1 MRIPYTLPKINIK
14 NGLLQLTKTPAPPL
28 EPMLGKNTRP
38 VTALIAVT
46 NLRPM
51 RDQTLSKKVIKGKY
65 YSLSNKSKVREIKRD
80 TNQEDEVL

>member
-1 MRIPYTLPKINIK
+1 
-14 NGLLQLTKTPAPPL
+14 
-28 EPMLGKNTRP
+28 MLGKNTRP
-38 VTALIAVT
+38 VTVLIAVT

-51 RDQTLSKKVIKGKY
+51 RDQSLSRKVIKGKY

>member
-1 MRIPYTLPKINIK
+1 MRIPYTLPKINTK
-14 NGLLQLTKTPAPPL
+14 NGLLQLRKTPAPPL
-28 EPMLGKNTRP
+28 GPMLGKNARP
-38 VTALIAVT
+38 VTVLIAVT

-51 RDQTLSKKVIKGKY
+51 RDQILSKKVIKGKY